1 MCKEKQTELAD
12 WWQNK
17 PLSQEEHTCGCPGR
31 DLHVHT
37 YLVLSR
43 HAQVPGGVAELQ
55 LLQGHAESPDSVV
68 ADGHWRVFKA
78 PLAIRRP
85 TGAPVSAPAPLLHA
99 GSADRK
105 SQGSQ
110 REQWLSVT
118 AQLRLPVTK
127 KPVSQLPSVAHAEQ
141 WGEKN
146 IPVFR
151 TVCASNC
158 DAAPLLADYMVTLH
172 WQTCKKKT
180 QQNQPRESIFQC
192 CNAACIIF
200 HLYNL
205 THPSW
210 QTPTQW
216 VFYLVLRSLNS
227 WCLGK
232 SPLLHFEAPEED
244 QKGKTR
250 SGCDK
255 CLGQIVLQLQFK
267 ISENSNEDSDEQC
280 D

>member
-127 KPVSQLPSVAHAEQ
+127 KPLSQLPSVAHAEQ
-141 WGEKN
+141 WG
-146 IPVFR
+146 
-151 TVCASNC
+151 
-158 DAAPLLADYMVTLH
+158 
-172 WQTCKKKT
+172 KKT
-180 QQNQPRESIFQC
+180 YLYFALYVHPTVMLLPSSPITWLLSTDKPARRKLNRINQERAFS
-192 CNAACIIF
+192 NAAMQLASYFTFII
-200 HLYNL
+200 
-205 THPSW
+205 S
-210 QTPTQW
+210 PTQW

-244 QKGKTR
+244 QKGKTG

-267 ISENSNEDSDEQC
+267 ISENNNEDSDEQC